1 MNKLTN
7 LLNLK
12 SKLGKDVI
20 VTFIAQAFIMVT
32 FFIVNKVFSNTLG
45 VELYGQYSLIKK
57 NSAVISMV
65 MLAGMGIAIP
75 RFVAFYKA
83 KANITKANSIV
94 ISSLIIVLLVTTLT
108 ITFAFLFNRIT
119 SYNVCYTKLLRV
131 FQQRRRFKRI

>member
-1 MNKLTN
+1 MKILTRMFDI
-7 LLNLK
+7 K

-20 VTFIAQAFIMVT
+20 VTFVAQALIMVT
-32 FFIVNKVFSNTLG
+32 FFIVNKVLSNTLG

-83 KANITKANSIV
+83 KANNTKANSIV
-94 ISSLIIVLLVTTLT
+94 ISSLIIVLLVTVLT
-108 ITFAFLFNRIT
+108 ITFAFVFNNQLETIVMGI
-119 SYNVCYTKLLRV
+119 S
-131 FQQRRRFKRI
+131 